1 MTVELEQKFH
11 KLQQILRE
19 KQRVAIAFSGGV
31 DSSFLLWTAHQ
42 TLGENACAITILGDM
57 VSEEEAAEAREF
69 TAAYGISHQIL
80 PVDICA
86 LESFANNPS
95 DRCYHCKKYLFAK
108 LLEQAEQQ
116 GMVVAEGSNLDDLG
130 DYRPGRKALSELSI
144 LSPMLEAGLTKEEIR
159 ALSHF
164 FGLPT
169 WNKPSC
175 ACLASRV
182 PYETRITPEILQ
194 KVSAAERV
202 LHPFGISGV
211 RVRYHEEIARI
222 ECGVQ
227 DFEMIFAHREE
238 IDRAIKA
245 CGFRYVTVDLEPYR
259 TGRLNDF
266 LPDAKKE
273 KSVDKPFLFRYNR
286 RR

>member
-69 TAAYGISHQIL
+69 TEAYGIPHQIL

-116 GMVVAEGSNLDDLG
+116 DMVVAEGSN
-130 DYRPGRKALSELSI
+130 
-144 LSPMLEAGLTKEEIR
+144 
-159 ALSHF
+159 
-164 FGLPT
+164 
-169 WNKPSC
+169 
-175 ACLASRV
+175 
-182 PYETRITPEILQ
+182 
-194 KVSAAERV
+194 
-202 LHPFGISGV
+202 
-211 RVRYHEEIARI
+211 
-222 ECGVQ
+222 
-227 DFEMIFAHREE
+227 
-238 IDRAIKA
+238 
-245 CGFRYVTVDLEPYR
+245 
-259 TGRLNDF
+259 
-266 LPDAKKE
+266 
-273 KSVDKPFLFRYNR
+273 
-286 RR
+286 